1 MGTQYACGHYGPI
14 SGLGK
19 ICTECYISNM
29 EELKVLRQALSRRV
43 KVENILIEHY
53 GKKTSPTPQECFE
66 LAKMLGIP
74 EEHQNAKVQV

>member
-1 MGTQYACGHYGPI
+1 
-14 SGLGK
+14 
-19 ICTECYISNM
+19 M

-43 KVENILIEHY
+43 KIENILIEHY